1 MPCGTPVYAAHAGT
15 VEIDTM
21 QPWAGPYLI
30 RITTGASAL
39 ATWYAHMESV
49 TVSRGQSVTAGT
61 QIGTTGALG
70 NARGCH
76 LHFEVHTQ
84 NGPIYGPDNVDP
96 SAWLAAHAST
106 GPGSPAR
113 RRDTRMDTHLDTGTD
128 LGLHAGA
135 AARAVGRQEAHHAA

>member
-1 MPCGTPVYAAHAGT
+1 
-15 VEIDTM
+15 M

-106 GPGSPAR
+106 
-113 RRDTRMDTHLDTGTD
+113 
-128 LGLHAGA
+128 
-135 AARAVGRQEAHHAA
+135 ARATPPDAETPAWTYTSTRVRTLGCTPVLLLAP